1 MSTDISARQGRICF
15 VECLRKWTLCQPD
28 TAVHKAFPLTE
39 QTVVYLSFLFFSHLA
54 SLTHTQQHSVC
65 KDTRKKEK
73 KKKLWEDK
81 KQNKEKGE
89 HSDQMNN
96 LVGHTF

>member
-39 QTVVYLSFLFFSHLA
+39 QTVVYMSFLFFSHLA
-54 SLTHTQQHSVC
+54 SLTHTATFSMQRHQE
-65 KDTRKKEK
+65 KGK